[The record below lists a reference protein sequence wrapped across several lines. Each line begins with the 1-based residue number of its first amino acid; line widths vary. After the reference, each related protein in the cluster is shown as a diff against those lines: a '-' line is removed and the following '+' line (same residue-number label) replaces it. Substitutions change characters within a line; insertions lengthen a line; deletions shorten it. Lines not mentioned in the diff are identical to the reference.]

1 MIEGMSRFAL
11 LALLLLLPS
20 CTQLYY
26 KAQEKIGNEKR
37 DILVDRI
44 KKGRE
49 DQDKAKEQFKSTLE
63 AFQAATGFKG
73 GQTEEVYKK
82 LKKEYDEAADKTK
95 KVSDRIASI
104 EHVSGDMFNEWEKE
118 LSGMSNADLRS
129 KSNVLLRATRRR
141 YSELIRKMKAVEAK
155 AKPVLKA
162 FEDQVLFIKHNLN
175 AEAITSLKS
184 NLVKMDADVQILLR
198 DIETSTKEADAFIAS
213 LPQGS

>member
-1 MIEGMSRFAL
+1 MARFLIIL
-11 LALLLLLPS
+11 LILSLS
-20 CTQLYY
+20 GCTQLYY

-49 DQDKAKEQFKSTLE
+49 DQDKAKEQFKSTME

-104 EHVSGDMFNEWEKE
+104 EQVSGDMFSEWDKE
-118 LSGMSNADLRS
+118 LAGMSNADLRG
-129 KSNVLLRATRRR
+129 KSNVLLKATRRR
-141 YSELIRKMKAVEAK
+141 YTDLIRKMKAVESK

-184 NLVKMDADVQILLR
+184 NVVKMDADVQILIR

>member
-1 MIEGMSRFAL
+1 MARILLILLMLPLFA
-11 LALLLLLPS
+11 

-49 DQDKAKEQFKSTLE
+49 EQEKAKEQYKSTLE

-73 GQTEEVYKK
+73 GKTEEVYKK
-82 LKKEYDEAADKTK
+82 LKKEYDDAAGRTK
-95 KVSDRIASI
+95 DVSDRISSI
-104 EHVSGDMFNEWEKE
+104 EQVSSDMFAEWEKE
-118 LSGMSNADLRS
+118 LAGMHNGELKN
-129 KSNVLLRATRRR
+129 KSNVLLKATRRR
-141 YSELIRKMKAVEAK
+141 YADLIRKMKAVEGK
-155 AKPVLKA
+155 AKPVVKA

-175 AEAITSLKS
+175 AEAIASLKS
-184 NLVKMDADVQILLR
+184 NIGKMDLDVQALIR
-198 DIETSTKEADAFIAS
+198 DIEVSTKEADAFIAS

>member
-1 MIEGMSRFAL
+1 M
-11 LALLLLLPS
+11 LLLLAAMCS

-49 DQDKAKEQFKSTLE
+49 NQEKAKEQYKTTLE

-73 GQTEEVYKK
+73 GKTEDVYKK
-82 LKKEYDEAADKTK
+82 LKGEFDEAADRTR
-95 KVSDRIASI
+95 KVSEQIKSI
-104 EHVSGDMFNEWEKE
+104 EQVSGDMFDEWEKE
-118 LSGMSNADLRS
+118 LSGMRNASLRKQSNI
-129 KSNVLLRATRRR
+129 LLRDTRRR
-141 YSELIRKMKAVEAK
+141 YADLIRKMKVVEAK

-175 AEAITSLKS
+175 AKAISSLK
-184 NLVKMDADVQILLR
+184 NNVVKLDADVQTLIR
-198 DIETSTKEADAFIAS
+198 DIEISTREADEFIAS
-213 LPQGS
+213 LPKDS

>member
-1 MIEGMSRFAL
+1 MHRFAPVVL
-11 LALLLLLPS
+11 CLALTS

-49 DQDKAKEQFKSTLE
+49 DQEKAKEQYKSTLE

-82 LKKEYDEAADKTK
+82 LKKEYDDAAERTK
-95 KVSDRIASI
+95 KVSDRIQSI
-104 EHVSGDMFNEWEKE
+104 EQVSSDMFSEWEKE
-118 LSGMSNADLRS
+118 LNGMSNAELRN
-129 KSNVLLRATRRR
+129 KSNVLLKATRRR
-141 YSELIRKMKAVEAK
+141 YSELIRKMKVVEAK

-162 FEDQVLFIKHNLN
+162 FEDQVLYIKHNLN
-175 AEAITSLKS
+175 SEAIASLK
-184 NLVKMDADVQILLR
+184 NNVLKMDSEVQTLVR
-198 DIETSTKEADAFIAS
+198 DIETATKEADAFIAS
-213 LPQGS
+213 LPQ

>member
-1 MIEGMSRFAL
+1 MARFSFIL
-11 LALLLLLPS
+11 LILSLS
-20 CTQLYY
+20 GCTQLYY

-49 DQDKAKEQFKSTLE
+49 DQDKAKEQFKSTME

-104 EHVSGDMFNEWEKE
+104 EQVSGDMFSEWDKE

-129 KSNVLLRATRRR
+129 KSNVLLKATRRR
-141 YSELIRKMKAVEAK
+141 YSDLIRKMKVVEGK

-184 NLVKMDADVQILLR
+184 NVVKMDADVQILIR

-213 LPQGS
+213 LPKGS

>member
-1 MIEGMSRFAL
+1 MARFCL
-11 LALLLLLPS
+11 FLLLVTLPG

-49 DQDKAKEQFKSTLE
+49 DQDKAKEQFKSTME

-104 EHVSGDMFNEWEKE
+104 EQVSGDMFGEWDKE
-118 LSGMSNADLRS
+118 LTGMGNADLRS
-129 KSNVLLRATRRR
+129 KSSVLMKATRRR
-141 YSELIRKMKAVEAK
+141 YTDLIRKMKAVESK

-184 NLVKMDADVQILLR
+184 NVVKMDADVQILIR

>member
-1 MIEGMSRFAL
+1 MVRPALLFAL
-11 LALLLLLPS
+11 VLLSS

-49 DQDKAKEQFKSTLE
+49 DQEKAKEQYKDTLE

-82 LKKEYDEAADKTK
+82 LKKEFDEAADRTK
-95 KVSDRIASI
+95 KVSDRIQSI
-104 EHVSGDMFNEWEKE
+104 EQVSGDMFSEWDKE
-118 LSGMSNADLRS
+118 LSGMNNAELRA
-129 KSNVLLRATRRR
+129 KSGGLLKATRRR
-141 YSELIRKMKAVEAK
+141 YADLIRKMKAVEAK

-175 AEAITSLKS
+175 AEAITSLKT
-184 NLVKMDADVQILLR
+184 NVVKMDADVQVLIK
-198 DIETSTKEADAFIAS
+198 DIELSTREADAFIAS